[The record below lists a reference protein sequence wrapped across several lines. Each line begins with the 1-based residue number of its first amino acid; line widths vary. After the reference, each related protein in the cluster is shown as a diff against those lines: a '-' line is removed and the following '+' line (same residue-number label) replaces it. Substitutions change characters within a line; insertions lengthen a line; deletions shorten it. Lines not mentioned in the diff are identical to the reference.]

1 MRPCCVLCR
10 TRPARCITSLYLC
23 MKGTLYIVS
32 TPIGNLEDITLRALR
47 VLKEVDAVAAEDTRH
62 SSKLLHHYG
71 ISKPLLSYWGEKEKV
86 KSEEVLEKLLSGQS
100 VALISD
106 AGTPGI
112 SDPGSVLIG
121 KALKEGIS
129 IVPVPGPSALIAALS
144 LSGLLV
150 NEFTFIGFLPPKKTQ
165 RQKALVELKTERRT
179 LIFYEAPH
187 RVVET
192 VEDMIGI
199 FGDRT
204 AALIKELT
212 KIHEEVLRGSL
223 AEIFE
228 MMGEKTVAGEYVI
241 VVEGRHEGARSFD
254 EALDEVRM
262 LMKKGK
268 GRKEAV
274 KMVSEQYGLSKKEL
288 YDRSLSHET
297 G

>member
-1 MRPCCVLCR
+1 
-10 TRPARCITSLYLC
+10 
-23 MKGTLYIVS
+23 
-32 TPIGNLEDITLRALR
+32 
-47 VLKEVDAVAAEDTRH
+47 
-62 SSKLLHHYG
+62 
-71 ISKPLLSYWGEKEKV
+71 
-86 KSEEVLEKLLSGQS
+86 
-100 VALISD
+100 
-106 AGTPGI
+106 
-112 SDPGSVLIG
+112 
-121 KALKEGIS
+121 
-129 IVPVPGPSALIAALS
+129 VPVPGPSALIAALS
-144 LSGLLV
+144 LSGLLI
-150 NEFTFIGFLPPKKTQ
+150 NEFTFVGFLPAKKTQ
-165 RQKALVELKTERRT
+165 RQKALAELKTEKRT
-179 LIFYEAPH
+179 LVFYEAPH
-187 RVVET
+187 RIVET
-192 VEDMIGI
+192 MEDMIEL

-228 MMGEKTVAGEYVI
+228 MLSEKTVAGEYVI
-241 VVEGRHEGARSFD
+241 VVEGRQEGALSFG